1 MSRRGRIALAA
12 GALLAVVVV
21 AVALPKVLRRM
32 EFFQVRR
39 VEVFGL
45 RYLDAPRVAAALA
58 LSDRASLFDD
68 PAPLTSR
75 VVALAGV
82 QKAEVTRRWPATLV
96 VRVTEW
102 TPVALSP
109 AEGRL
114 VMLDRLGRRLP
125 FDPTRSPAD
134 LPVAPADPVVARAL
148 HRVMEE
154 SPTLFGRISE
164 ARRLGDDVLLELDA
178 RRLVVRG
185 DVSAADLLNLRVT
198 MADLARKRVDFVEL
212 DARYANR
219 VFVRGWKELTL

>member
-12 GALLAVVVV
+12 GAVLVVVVV

-68 PAPLTSR
+68 PAPLASR
-75 VVALAGV
+75 VVAMAGV
-82 QKAEVTRRWPATLV
+82 QNAEVTRRWPATLV

-212 DARYANR
+212 DARYTNR

>member
-12 GALLAVVVV
+12 GALLVVVVV
-21 AVALPKVLRRM
+21 AVALPKLLRRM

-68 PAPLTSR
+68 PAPLTGR

-102 TPVALSP
+102 TPVALSL

-114 VMLDRLGRRLP
+114 VMLDRLGRPLP

-134 LPVAPADPVVARAL
+134 LPVAAADPVVARAL